1 MRRSEVRLND
11 QFSLRQS
18 LELLKPPVLCL
29 LVFCINELERELSNK
44 VARSVLM

>member
-1 MRRSEVRLND
+1 MRRSEVKLND

-18 LELLKPPVLCL
+18 LEHLKAPVLCL

-44 VARSVLM
+44 IVKSVLM